1 MIQKDALGHP
11 ITYDYT
17 IQNQLLSVS
26 TARTKQQGKALQTYS
41 YNANGQIT
49 GIIDGNH
56 NETFYEVDGWGRITE
71 VTAADGGVEKY
82 TYDYA
87 GNITTTTDANGG
99 TITYHYN
106 SFGKVSEIID
116 QEGLSE
122 KFYYDEE
129 GRLTIHLDRNGNRV
143 ENTYNIDGNL
153 VSQVATSKNGEQE
166 SVRKSYTYD
175 SKGQLLTAKA
185 DGFLYNYSY
194 TPEGYLKSKATC
206 GRTLIAYTYNSDG
219 QIASIKDVTG
229 KTTYYSYDIL
239 GRIDELTDDNG
250 KVVAQYSYLP
260 NNLIESITYGNGIK
274 TTYSYDSDQNISHLL
289 TVTTTGEK
297 LQDFTYQY
305 DMNGNRLSKVGLNQ
319 ETHFAYDNMNRLIKA
334 NYNERTE
341 SFTYDL
347 VGNRLSH
354 TVNDDNTTFIYNT
367 KNQLTQL
374 SKDLGITNF
383 TYDAQGNILKESN
396 PQGTTSFSYNA
407 LNQQTKVVTYQGNT
421 LINRYDAEGLR
432 AEIEENQKLA
442 RFIFHRDEILVE
454 TDGEDKAV
462 SRLVRGYDV
471 VAGDILS
478 ETYYYQLDC

>member
-1 MIQKDALGHP
+1 M
-11 ITYDYT
+11 
-17 IQNQLLSVS
+17 
-26 TARTKQQGKALQTYS
+26 
-41 YNANGQIT
+41 
-49 GIIDGNH
+49 
-56 NETFYEVDGWGRITE
+56 
-71 VTAADGGVEKY
+71 
-82 TYDYA
+82 
-87 GNITTTTDANGG
+87 
-99 TITYHYN
+99 
-106 SFGKVSEIID
+106 
-116 QEGLSE
+116 
-122 KFYYDEE
+122 
-129 GRLTIHLDRNGNRV
+129 
-143 ENTYNIDGNL
+143 
-153 VSQVATSKNGEQE
+153 SQVATSKNGEQE

-250 KVVAQYSYLP
+250 TIVAKYSYLP

-289 TVTTTGEK
+289 TITTDGEK

-305 DMNGNRLSKVGLNQ
+305 DLNGNRLSKVGLNQ
-319 ETHFAYDNMNRLIKA
+319 DTHFAYDNMNRLIRA

-354 TVNDDNTTFIYNT
+354 TVNNANTTFIYNT

-383 TYDAQGNILKESN
+383 TYDAQGNILKESTS
-396 PQGTTSFSYNA
+396 QGTTTFSYNA

-432 AEIEENQKLA
+432 AEIEENQKLV

-478 ETYYYQLDC
+478 EASSGLENSAIDSRLERYYYQLGEQFSTSFITNQAQKVVNSYTYDAFGNTLESQEQVHNRIRYTGQQYDTTPITAGHSKPASSLHPSTCDKRVKFLPVLPLGQFLFGPKDSLQTPFPLVVSLRSNLLSAAETYP